1 HDESPELFGFYVYE
15 FRVGHTDRIWC
26 TAQGRF
32 GHPTRLSGVQHPA
45 PPLKCLVD
53 RKPAGILVTAQYA
66 QATFGGRNVT
76 SKPPKTEI
84 WCMLYAQVKQ
94 ADAAQNRNI
103 LLAEARGQYVESK
116 QWHIETL
123 LAARSALPVPSANS
137 LDLTLDAPATGT
149 ASWSETE

>member
-45 PPLKCLVD
+45 PSLKCLVD

-76 SKPPKTEI
+76 CKPPKTEI

-103 LLAEARGQYVESK
+103 LLAETKVEYVAPKHRDVASF
-116 QWHIETL
+116 
-123 LAARSALPVPSANS
+123 LATRSDMPPQLAN
-137 LDLTLDAPATGT
+137 TM
-149 ASWSETE
+149 